1 VLKRIVKRLA
11 IGFLCTFIV
20 LIVMRLFIEGRY
32 IPSTAMTPTL
42 QVGDRILV
50 EKVSR
55 LMKAPIHRGDIVL
68 FYPPPIEFG
77 AKIIDSGPAAV
88 LGRMTGR
95 PEFPQTPCFIKRVI
109 GLPGETV
116 EVKKGQGVFING
128 KLLNE
133 DSYLKAHLNGNDDEQ
148 PKAPEV
154 VPKIPQYNLK
164 YQGDITGLNAKGEE
178 IKPFS
183 PSQSE
188 KLIVVPAGHLFVLGD
203 NRNASEDSHVWGF
216 LDQNLILGR
225 AWMKWYPDLERFEPP
240 EY

>member
-1 VLKRIVKRLA
+1 MLKQIVKRLA
-11 IGFLCTFIV
+11 IGFFCTFIV

-55 LMKAPIHRGDIVL
+55 LIKAPSHRGDIVL

-88 LGRMTGR
+88 LGRLTGR

-109 GLPGETV
+109 GLPGETI
-116 EVKKGQGVFING
+116 EIKKGQGVFING

-133 DSYLKAHLNGNDDEQ
+133 DSYLKAQLNGDGGEQ
-148 PKAPEV
+148 SKEPDGV
-154 VPKIPQYNLK
+154 HQTPQYNLK
-164 YQGDITGLNAKGEE
+164 HLGDIMGLNTKGEE

-183 PSQSE
+183 ASLAE
-188 KLIVVPAGHLFVLGD
+188 KPIVVPAGHLFVLGD

-216 LDQNLILGR
+216 IDQNRILGR
-225 AWMKWYPDLERFEPP
+225 AWMKWYPKLERLNPP

>member
-1 VLKRIVKRLA
+1 
-11 IGFLCTFIV
+11 
-20 LIVMRLFIEGRY
+20 MRLFIEGRY

-133 DSYLKAHLNGNDDEQ
+133 DSYLKAHLIGNDDEQ
-148 PKAPEV
+148 SKEPEV

-183 PSQSE
+183 PSLAE
-188 KLIVVPAGHLFVLGD
+188 KPIVVPAGHLFVLGD

>member
-1 VLKRIVKRLA
+1 MLQRIVKRLA
-11 IGFLCTFIV
+11 IGFFCTFIV

-55 LMKAPIHRGDIVL
+55 LMKAPCHRGDIVL

-77 AKIIDSGPAAV
+77 AKIIDFGPAEV
-88 LGRMTGR
+88 LGRLTGR
-95 PEFPQTPCFIKRVI
+95 PELPQTPCFIKRVI
-109 GLPGETV
+109 GLPGETI
-116 EVKKGQGVFING
+116 EIRKGQGVFING

-133 DSYLKAHLNGNDDEQ
+133 DSYLKAHRNRDDGEQ
-148 PKAPEV
+148 SKEQEV
-154 VPKIPQYNLK
+154 VQEIPQYNLK
-164 YQGDITGLNAKGEE
+164 YQGDIGGLIAQGKN

-183 PSQSE
+183 ASLAE
-188 KLIVVPAGHLFVLGD
+188 KPIVVPADHLFVLGD

-225 AWMKWYPDLERFEPP
+225 AWMKWYPNLERFEPP